1 MAKYLSKKKAL
12 KTGQPTRPIYRG
24 PADRPNRFGIL
35 PGYRWDGV
43 DRSNG
48 FEKKYFE
55 TLNKGIAIQ
64 EDAYKWS
71 VSDMWTFQPNK
82 SLLFTRF
89 KESSQIDFQL
99 FTYSLH
105 LWFYMVLYSYPW

>member
-1 MAKYLSKKKAL
+1 MATVNFLLIFLNFLFHYCFFKKERSDDPMAKYLSKKKAL
-12 KTGQPTRPIYRG
+12 KTGQPTRPISRG

-71 VSDMWTFQPNK
+71 VSDM
-82 SLLFTRF
+82 
-89 KESSQIDFQL
+89 
-99 FTYSLH
+99 
-105 LWFYMVLYSYPW
+105 